1 MKPKFLNILINSV
14 ESGVAL
20 GYRRAFKDT
29 DSPKED
35 HILQTIVAA
44 VMTEIYE
51 NFTFEDED

>member
-1 MKPKFLNILINSV
+1 MKPKFQNILINAV

-20 GYRRAFKDT
+20 GYRRAFKHT

-35 HILQTIVAA
+35 QILQSIVAA

>member
-1 MKPKFLNILINSV
+1 MKPKFLNILVNTV

-20 GYRRAFKDT
+20 GYRRAFEHT

-35 HILQTIVAA
+35 HILQTIVTA
-44 VMTEIYE
+44 VMKEIYE